1 MSGAA
6 ARGAAGYLFASG
18 RLGAG
23 RAQRR
28 QRDAERAAEALKQER
43 VRMVELADTRV
54 PPYESKPCTFNSAG
68 RRRR

>member
-28 QRDAERAAEALKQER
+28 QRDAERAAEELKRER
-43 VRMVELADTRV
+43 EQKVN
-54 PPYESKPCTFNSAG
+54 PN
-68 RRRR
+68 RRQQCK